1 MKQPSK
7 SIFALNMDSEKKYHY
22 YLIPGLGFNSKT
34 FKNLNLHQAASINYI
49 DWLEPEMDEPLDKY
63 IDRMTEKV
71 DPTQPHKILIGHSFG
86 GVMVQEIAQR
96 RDVENVFLISS
107 IKSPKEMS
115 WNVKLL
121 KKLPLYR
128 LVNHGLINSTFP
140 IWAKLHD
147 FHNEEE
153 REAFSD
159 MVNDMTMS
167 YFKWAVNAIVNWKG
181 IKDRKNTPIHLHGD
195 NDQTFYYNKI
205 KNPITIRNGGHFM
218 IYNRAEEVSEI
229 INKEIDASNVP
240 IFSS

>member
-1 MKQPSK
+1 MSNY
-7 SIFALNMDSEKKYHY
+7 IFAFLMDSAKSYHY
-22 YLIPGLGFNSKT
+22 FLIPGLGFNSKT
-34 FKNLNLHQAASINYI
+34 FKNLKLHSAASITYI
-49 DWLEPEMDEPLDKY
+49 DWLEPQEGERLDGY
-63 IDRMTEKV
+63 IDRMVSKIDPLLPNKV
-71 DPTQPHKILIGHSFG
+71 FIGHSFG

-96 RDVENVFLISS
+96 IKTEKVFLISS
-107 IKSPKEMS
+107 VKSPSEMS
-115 WNVKLL
+115 WNIKLL
-121 KKLPLYR
+121 RKLPLYR

-153 REAFSD
+153 RDAFTD

-181 IKDRKNTPIHLHGD
+181 IKNRVKDPIHVHGD

-205 KNPITIRNGGHFM
+205 KNPITIRNGGHF
-218 IYNRAEEVSEI
+218 IVYNRADEISEI
-229 INKEIDASNVP
+229 IKKELDASIVP